1 MLFGSRSLYDYILEA
16 DDDENASDT
25 AQAATDNTQDEAP
38 SSEESNQ
45 DAQDDEYGNEDD
57 FNVDTNLD
65 DEGGEDSGEEDGDD
79 LGGDNTSSDDS
90 SSMDSGSSSLDSG
103 GEEEPIK
110 ANTDIFNS
118 LTAEEQ
124 QMKIRELKS
133 LFLNLFTSTDDLLAR
148 LNETESDEDNIE
160 VLTRISMVLYS
171 LKQYM
176 ADYMSYT
183 FAFKSYIENDIAFN
197 RFLAILKSVTTII
210 DEMGKIK
217 QAKLGKQPD
226 KKS

>member
-25 AQAATDNTQDEAP
+25 ARAATDSTQDEAP

-65 DEGGEDSGEEDGDD
+65 DEGGEDSGEEGGDD
-79 LGGDNTSSDDS
+79 LGGEDTSSDDS

-103 GEEEPIK
+103 SSEEEPIK

-176 ADYMSYT
+176 TDYMSYT

-210 DEMGKIK
+210 EEMGKIK
-217 QAKLGKQPD
+217 QAKLGKPSH
-226 KKS
+226 KK